1 MKASKKS
8 STTLPVTGT
17 ASPALP
23 TSTRP
28 PRPPPA
34 VEQPSPSKF
43 SMEVTLD
50 FDAGPGSIP
59 TATIVPN
66 NEPKSSDLN
75 VTLQPRNLKSPSELG
90 VLTEVPEPSPKRK
103 DGIINAKILRSE
115 NSAGWQRTLKAIQSM
130 KSPAAALAAA
140 AANAALDGEPTMIC
154 SVAYRGQ
161 EMLFCAL
168 KQKIVGIC
176 ARTRVTLQYLT
187 IPADARVMMLSA
199 NPATAQILV
208 GLSNGLV
215 QTYHPVPTS
224 PRVSSPLSSAYVR
237 HRWING
243 PVVDCRAIFVGLEH
257 EEFEKV
263 HISSSV
269 DYKLLVGHQDQLAVF
284 LVKPTKGRAIDA
296 KAEVMWTTRLE
307 QSISAARISGDGQAI
322 VYVLEG
328 EQFTNDSPFG
338 ARTYLRDFD
347 DGALISSTA
356 VLKRAMSNSSIGVV
370 YKPGPFLVHSSPVTQ
385 ISFRGYGHITSSAT
399 PDEDEGN
406 DLLLTYCDQ
415 DSTVRVFSQNS
426 WKKLV
431 QWTTPPQTRVDWV
444 RGISAF
450 NLGDLEPR
458 KNIKKSAT
466 SSQPT
471 SRRPSLE
478 LAAAGVNR
486 SFPQS
491 APTHPAPS
499 TSAGAWIAEI
509 TFRSAYPALRLSRLS
524 YLKRGSEEAQAAHF
538 ESVSAILPAGSII
551 SDGVIGMGEMGMSVQ
566 GIWPAWHPWASEGID
581 SKMDGTLSGSAM
593 SFLGLSAG
601 NIAANGFFGD
611 NNQGGKHSP
620 PSELRVIASHP
631 HSGKVVLMEFPL
643 WGDQDFGA
651 MELGS
656 PLRYLLSLNNETDSK
671 HSVCCLDYE
680 SSKLFAQIDAESK
693 AVDIT
698 WRKQG
703 THLLFHESKV
713 TNDELDLAE
722 QHQMYRDLS
731 VMPLPLSLPPLR
743 LPPNVGRKEDEKI
756 IAIQWWPDENYGGPP
771 QLLCVC
777 SSGTVLVYEMPPP
790 WSALEPVM
798 PGYDPINELSG
809 NVSVAGEEADPIGD
823 DEGSQDF
830 EGLTEYEVMVTPHPE
845 FGIGLRLEAQMDGM
859 PAIAGSY
866 KMHPLSG
873 GQLPAEKTGMIV
885 LGDELL
891 SVNGVTLEGISFDDI
906 INSVR
911 QVGADASPGAP
922 LCMRFRP
929 VLANRR
935 RINSTAFSSAE
946 NSEQGSRRTREQI
959 LGISPAKTTVRKKDV
974 PQTLHAST
982 DVERTVLVG
991 ANGEMQQEFARIIA
1005 TIPEAL
1011 GEFPFDDDVEALVV
1025 LMPWLYP
1032 SNAPSDVRGA
1042 GLLIVAKGNVLH
1054 AKRLEVSADCNPN
1067 KARCVHLGSVEM
1079 GATIKKVQ
1087 TVESKAEDWCL
1098 SVCDVNDCH
1107 RLVFVR
1113 LDDPDSSRVTIQHY
1127 PMVAF
1132 NGHSCRLRS
1141 FSPVLFGTMD
1151 GQSSQRVRAVAIWSA
1166 LPDAKS
1172 VERLDSTTK
1181 NEKQENSH
1189 RYCKSVLSLEE
1200 PIDDEDEI
1208 VDFRFISSG
1217 SLDSYP
1223 WIVLFTKKA
1232 AIVHTRLGG
1241 KQHWSP
1247 KLTVKYPVVSN
1258 SNLKSQVGCEITHIS
1273 PADSHPHLVSAI
1285 RNVIDYCDESRYIRS
1300 DWHPESLLSYVCTD
1314 KNGPMFALLRN
1325 VKGIFE
1331 WLSKWTHQDRA
1342 SYPTFCHSSRL
1353 CVTPLDHLNC
1363 QDLLAPYQTMDSD
1376 SEALSRNNAASLFA
1390 SVSAKPVQ
1398 KEESPERRAMIELQN
1413 VLCPSRPASGA
1424 GCTSDSTANITD
1436 SQEQVAYELPPPLRN
1451 LSTDETRLLWA
1462 IGELLAN
1469 PPDFKILDAPAQH
1482 ALFCLSLLRQV
1493 MQARNEEQEEDTIN
1507 LPASHTP
1514 AFAPNQGNY
1523 HMSRR
1528 QDFMMENNESKS
1540 QNPVI
1545 AAAGGLAALVSGNQN
1560 ALIERCRPVGGQFDW
1575 DIARSLRMPFWVRS
1589 NEDLR
1594 KISEEIGKAIFL
1606 KTKDIMECAFF
1617 FIIAGNMRTL
1627 KNLSLTDQ
1635 TENGRRFANFLTGYD
1650 FSTPHGRKAAEKN
1663 AYSLLRKNRYNVAA
1677 SFFLLAQPPMLQ
1689 TAIEIIISKSGDFD
1703 LAFMAT
1709 RLIEAPPKS
1718 ALGTGLSLGA
1728 MGGGG
1733 GYGFSSIAE
1742 SLVDE
1747 AFDDWIPKL
1756 GKAAKGLLR
1765 DRGLELAEEDPCFRA
1780 IQLMWLSRKEEAARE
1795 LAEMDGADTA
1805 FPQSFDKPI
1814 KDVAENKHSQLVSF
1828 PFHAPVKMTSESAN
1842 SRVMKKTNKIIDF
1855 VSRPFLLDAMK
1866 SSVRSRWAS
1875 TLLVSQALTRRGI
1888 ELPSV
1893 RCLLHNTHQADF
1905 DKDDPTEATGNT
1917 PARSTGTGSSIQS
1930 SALGSTK
1937 SSQQVNSSIFDSF
1950 DSTPQRVTA
1959 QIPSSSIFDSF
1970 NAPKPPAKQH
1980 IDSHAG
1986 KMASSIFD
1994 SFEPAPPKPKPAS
2007 HAGQMVSSIFDGFDA
2022 APPKP
2027 RQNATIGTGQ
2037 MSSSIFDSFD
2047 AAPPKLK
2054 PQIPPHSGHAI
2065 SSIFDSFDTPAATTS
2080 KPASIFDSFET
2091 VQSSTVGPLAP
2102 KAPDSDIEEESA
2114 EENELP
2120 SLRTPSIW
2128 IEWRKCVLSEAVAR
2142 RLIREVGR
2150 LVDHVNADLV
2160 QPPMSRF
2167 IAIGY
2172 PLIPS
2177 TAAEALRTPCEA
2189 EGLLAKISGC
2199 VRDLCNAGGLETSVI
2214 IEKAIRIL
2222 DSVAPPRRIA
2232 LVTLLHIVTD
2242 RTDLAEDV
2250 IRDAAIGQILRCD
2263 AFAHNY
2269 DDLVDDG
2276 ATAHHKASLHVR
2288 RVAIHVSWQLEL
2300 CLWLHRGG
2308 GLPLSS
2314 TVLKE
2319 AIVAVRVGFVLASWG
2334 RNHEC
2339 LDALVRNGP
2348 DCPLDHNGGRQLW
2361 SSMKLI
2367 AGLEDK
2373 TKKIGTQ
2380 GSGGWEFLVDCRR
2393 EEATAMLKKRTSGSF
2408 IIRPHQDDNGVFTL
2422 SFKTNLTP
2430 VAETDETSLVVT
2442 DPPVVGNSKPAVV
2455 KPIKKNDVVQ
2465 HAIIRL
2471 SDAGFRCGSFGPF
2484 TTLMKLLEAVS
2495 ASLPFDL
2502 LFDKPPTEG
2511 IIKDDEYQPSPNA
2524 VFLRKLAM
2532 TSVSDHNPWHG
2543 TADSAAKANV
2553 NSRLSEEAEDDKH
2566 YDDRS
2571 QLKRFGFF
2579 SQLLTL
2585 SEIRK
2590 QLCAVAAADYEDL
2603 IEAESS
2609 WNGGSVMET
2618 ESVDSF
2624 SADEPGILG
2633 VEERYALASR
2643 LVRPFLVWCH
2653 TMEVE
2658 AIHAIAPDMKE
2669 ISQESQEQCAL
2680 AFTES
2685 SIELVPHEE
2694 SSVLDGGDAMIRRMI
2709 QPNSGVEFRTLRV
2722 GEGGDSAMIILFS
2735 KSDAMSWVKQSGMEK
2750 NDKDAL
2756 SRLARMEERRVIEPI
2771 ALSDLSLKAFSHNHH
2786 HEPGEDVTCYR
2797 FVDPW
2802 EVEALGSREGET
2814 KAAALGREHY
2824 LAFSVNSVA
2833 NSCEAILR
2841 KLGGLHLLASWSSE
2855 KGGLRLTKAIASVH
2869 PPWERD
2875 AGGDLQMMQGT
2886 TNEPSAFQNA
2896 IRQHLYRNTLFRRL
2910 EMPQRF
2916 LALVQV
2922 ELLDLKNLS
2931 APGGA
2936 SLSVFALLRLKR
2948 QGSSAPLTHKA
2959 RTLDSAA
2966 TQPMKIGKSTGPN
2979 APASWGSLVRFRFP
2993 LPEDVNCDGTSFDED
3008 REALFKG
3015 PPCILQVSVYEKKF
3029 MSDITL
3035 GGADVKLDALANG
3048 GQMEEWVPLRSPK
3061 HGVNWF
3067 ARMRLTL
3074 RFELMCLPSDNDDE
3088 LPSSVG
3094 LSKIQKL
3101 SKTGGTHEDKVKKSA
3116 STPDILSYFESMVY

>member
-1 MKASKKS
+1 MKASKKVS
-8 STTLPVTGT
+8 ATLPPTGT
-17 ASPALP
+17 PSPA
-23 TSTRP
+23 TASTRP

-66 NEPKSSDLN
+66 NESKSSTLN

-90 VLTEVPEPSPKRK
+90 VLTEAPEPSPKRK
-103 DGIINAKILRSE
+103 DAIINAKILRSE

-140 AANAALDGEPTMIC
+140 ASNSVLEGEPTMIC
-154 SVAYRGQ
+154 SVAHRGQ

-168 KQKIVGIC
+168 KQKIVGVC

-187 IPADARVMMLSA
+187 IPDDTRVVMLSA

-224 PRVSSPLSSAYVR
+224 PRLSSPLSSAYVR

-243 PVVDCRAIFVGLEH
+243 PVVDCRAIFVGLEQ
-257 EEFEKV
+257 EGFEKV

-269 DYKLLVGHQDQLAVF
+269 DYKLLVGHRDQLAVF

-296 KAEVMWTTRLE
+296 NAEVMWTTRLE
-307 QSISAARISGDGQAI
+307 QSISSARISGDGQAI

-328 EQFTNDSPFG
+328 EQFTSDSPFG
-338 ARTYLRDFD
+338 ARTYLRDFE

-356 VLKRAMSNSSIGVV
+356 VLERAMSNASIGVV
-370 YKPGPFLVHSSPVTQ
+370 YKPGPFLVHSSHVTQ
-385 ISFRGYGHITSSAT
+385 ISFRGFGHITSSAT

-458 KNIKKSAT
+458 KNIKKSST

-478 LAAAGVNR
+478 LAAPGVNR

-551 SDGVIGMGEMGMSVQ
+551 ADRVIGMGEMGMSVQ

-656 PLRYLLSLNNETDSK
+656 PLRYLLSLTNEFDSK
-671 HSVCCLDYE
+671 HSVFCLDYE
-680 SSKLFAQIDAESK
+680 SSKLFAQIDSKSK

-703 THLLFHESKV
+703 THLLLPESNGK
-713 TNDELDLAE
+713 NNESDLTE
-722 QHQMYRDLS
+722 QHQTYRDLS
-731 VMPLPLSLPPLR
+731 VVPLPLSLPSLR
-743 LPPNVGRKEDEKI
+743 LPPSVGRKDDEKI
-756 IAIQWWPDENYGGPP
+756 AAIQWWPDENYGGPP

-809 NVSVAGEEADPIGD
+809 NVSVAGEEPDPIGD
-823 DEGSQDF
+823 DEESQDF
-830 EGLTEYEVMVTPHPE
+830 ERLTEYEVMVTPHPE

-911 QVGADASPGAP
+911 QVGADAAPGAP

-959 LGISPAKTTVRKKDV
+959 LGISPIKTTVRKKGT
-974 PQTLHAST
+974 PQTLHAGT
-982 DVERTVLVG
+982 DTDRTVVVD
-991 ANGEMQQEFARIIA
+991 ANGDVQQEFARIIA
-1005 TIPEAL
+1005 TIPGAL
-1011 GEFPFDDDVEALVV
+1011 GESPVDDDLESIVV

-1032 SNAPSDVRGA
+1032 SNAPDDVRGA
-1042 GLLIVAKGNVLH
+1042 ALLIVARGKVLH
-1054 AKRLEVSADCNPN
+1054 AKRVEVAADCSPS

-1079 GATIKKVQ
+1079 GAVITKVQ
-1087 TVESKAEDWCL
+1087 TVESKAEDWCI
-1098 SVCDVNDCH
+1098 SVCDDKNRH
-1107 RLVFVR
+1107 RLVFIR
-1113 LDDPDSSRVTIQHY
+1113 LVDPDTLKLTIQHF
-1127 PMVAF
+1127 PMVSMK
-1132 NGHSCRLRS
+1132 GSSCMLRS
-1141 FSPVLFGTMD
+1141 FSPVLFGTTD
-1151 GQSSQRVRAVAIWSA
+1151 GQSSQRVRSVVIWSA
-1166 LPDAKS
+1166 LPDPKS
-1172 VERLDSTTK
+1172 VESLDATSK
-1181 NEKQENSH
+1181 NEKEQNSH
-1189 RYCKSVLSLEE
+1189 RYCKSVLSLEK
-1200 PIDDEDEI
+1200 PLDDEDEI

-1232 AIVHTRLGG
+1232 AIVHTRPGG

-1247 KLTVKYPVVSN
+1247 KLTITYPIVPTSN
-1258 SNLKSQVGCEITHIS
+1258 PKSQVGCEIRHIS

-1285 RNVIDYCDESRYIRS
+1285 SNVIDYSDEIRYIRS
-1300 DWHPESLLSYVCTD
+1300 DWHPDSLLSYVCTD

-1331 WLSKWTHQDRA
+1331 WLAKWTHQDRA
-1342 SYPTFCHSSRL
+1342 SYPTFCHTSRL
-1353 CVTPLDHLNC
+1353 CVTPFAYLNC
-1363 QDLLAPYQTMDSD
+1363 QDLLSPYQTMDSD
-1376 SEALSRNNAASLFA
+1376 SEAFGSNNAASLFA
-1390 SVSAKPVQ
+1390 SLTAKPIQ

-1413 VLCPSRPASGA
+1413 VLCPKRPASGV
-1424 GCTSDSTANITD
+1424 GCTSESSAHVTD
-1436 SQEQVAYELPPPLRN
+1436 SQEQVVYDLPPPLRN
-1451 LSTDETRLLWA
+1451 LSTDEIRLLWA
-1462 IGELLAN
+1462 IGELLAH
-1469 PPDFKILDAPAQH
+1469 PPDFKTFDAPAQH

-1493 MQARNEEQEEDTIN
+1493 MVAPNEEQEEDTIN
-1507 LPASHTP
+1507 HSAIQTTVLPS
-1514 AFAPNQGNY
+1514 NQGNH

-1528 QDFMMENNESKS
+1528 QDFMMENNDSKS

-1545 AAAGGLAALVSGNQN
+1545 AAAGGLAALVSSKQK
-1560 ALIERCRPVGGQFDW
+1560 ALIEKCRPVGGQIDW

-1594 KISEEIGKAIFL
+1594 KISEEIGKAVFL

-1650 FSTPHGRKAAEKN
+1650 FSTSHGRKAAEKN

-1709 RLIEAPPKS
+1709 RLIEAPPLS
-1718 ALGTGLSLGA
+1718 PFGTGLSLGA

-1733 GYGFSSIAE
+1733 GYGSSTTTDTLIDD
-1742 SLVDE
+1742 V
-1747 AFDDWIPKL
+1747 FDDWIPKL
-1756 GKAAKGLLR
+1756 GKASKGLLR
-1765 DRGLELAEEDPCFRA
+1765 DRGLELAKEDPCFRA
-1780 IQLMWLSRKEEAARE
+1780 IQLMWLARKEEAARE
-1795 LAEMDGADTA
+1795 LAEMDAADTA

-1814 KDVAENKHSQLVSF
+1814 KNVSETKQSQLVSF

-1842 SRVMKKTNKIIDF
+1842 DRVLKKANKIVDF
-1855 VSRPFLLDAMK
+1855 VSRPFLLHAMK

-1875 TLLVSQALTRRGI
+1875 TLLVSHALSRRGI

-1893 RCLLHNTHQADF
+1893 RCLLHNTNQD
-1905 DKDDPTEATGNT
+1905 DLDNDDPTEATGKT
-1917 PARSTGTGSSIQS
+1917 SSISTGTGSAMQS
-1930 SALGSTK
+1930 LASGTFDRSSKST
-1937 SSQQVNSSIFDSF
+1937 QNVNSSIFDSF
-1950 DSTPQRVTA
+1950 NAAPQRVTD

-1970 NAPKPPAKQH
+1970 DTPRPFAKQH
-1980 IDSHAG
+1980 INSYAG
-1986 KMASSIFD
+1986 NMSSSIFD
-1994 SFEPAPPKPKPAS
+1994 NFDAAPPKPKPAD
-2007 HAGQMVSSIFDGFDA
+2007 HAGQVVSSIFDGFDGP
-2022 APPKP
+2022 PPKP
-2027 RQNATIGTGQ
+2027 KLPTGQ
-2037 MSSSIFDSFD
+2037 TSSSIFDSFD
-2047 AAPPKLK
+2047 AAPPKSK
-2054 PQIPPHSGHAI
+2054 PQVAPQTNHAI
-2065 SSIFDSFDTPAATTS
+2065 SSIFDSFDTPGTTTS
-2080 KPASIFDSFET
+2080 KPFEK
-2091 VQSSTVGPLAP
+2091 VPSSTVGPLAP
-2102 KAPDSDIEEESA
+2102 KAPDNDIKEDYTDD
-2114 EENELP
+2114 NELP

-2128 IEWRKCVLSEAVAR
+2128 IEWRNCILSEAVAR

-2150 LVDHVNADLV
+2150 FVDHINADIV
-2160 QPPMSRF
+2160 QPPMHRF
-2167 IAIGY
+2167 SAIGF

-2177 TAAEALRTPCEA
+2177 YAAEALRTPCEA

-2199 VRDLCNAGGLETSVI
+2199 VHDLCKAGGLETSEV

-2222 DSVAPPRRIA
+2222 DSVAPPRRIV
-2232 LVTLLHIVTD
+2232 LVTLLHIVIG
-2242 RTDLAEDV
+2242 RADLAEDV

-2263 AFAHNY
+2263 AFALNY

-2276 ATAHHKASLHVR
+2276 ATAHHKSSLHLR

-2319 AIVAVRVGFVLASWG
+2319 AIVAVRVGFVLVSWG

-2339 LDALVRNGP
+2339 IDALVRNVP

-2393 EEATAMLKKRTSGSF
+2393 EEATAMLRKRTSGSF

-2430 VAETDETSLVVT
+2430 AAETDDTSLEVS
-2442 DPPVVGNSKPAVV
+2442 DQPPAGNSKPPVV
-2455 KPIKKNDVVQ
+2455 KPVKKNDVVQ

-2511 IIKDDEYQPSPNA
+2511 IIKDDEYQPSPNL

-2532 TSVSDHNPWHG
+2532 TSLSDHNPWH
-2543 TADSAAKANV
+2543 TTTDPAAKTNV
-2553 NSRLSEEAEDDKH
+2553 NSRFSEDAEEDKH

-2590 QLCAVAAADYEDL
+2590 QICAVAAADYEDL

-2653 TMEVE
+2653 AMEVQ

-2669 ISQESQEQCAL
+2669 ISQETQEQCAL

-2735 KSDAMSWVKQSGMEK
+2735 KSDAMSWVKDSGMEK

-2771 ALSDLSLKAFSHNHH
+2771 ALSDLSLKAFSHNHS

-2841 KLGGLHLLASWSSE
+2841 KLGGLHLLSSWSSE

-2875 AGGDLQMMQGT
+2875 AGGDLQMTQGM

-2966 TQPMKIGKSTGPN
+2966 TQPMKIGKSSGPN

-2993 LPEDVNCDGTSFDED
+2993 LPEDVNCDGTSFNED

-3074 RFELMCLPSDNDDE
+3074 RFELMCLPSDNDEE

-3094 LSKIQKL
+3094 LTKIQKL